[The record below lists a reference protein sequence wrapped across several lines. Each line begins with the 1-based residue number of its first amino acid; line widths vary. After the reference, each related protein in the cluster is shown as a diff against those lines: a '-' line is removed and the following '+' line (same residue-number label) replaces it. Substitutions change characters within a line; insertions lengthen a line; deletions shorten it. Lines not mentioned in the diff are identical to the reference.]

1 MKTKL
6 IVLVIGLVIDLAA
19 FQITSSAQGG
29 KPGGMAPA
37 SNPGPSTT
45 PGDPSKY
52 LNRDWNTLVRSGRV
66 GDYLVGN
73 VTLLGGALPWDPIP
87 VTVTCEGKARFTT
100 STDAK
105 GNFMITPAQPAGST
119 TSKADAKPLAAQFVG
134 CGVDAALPGFDSSP
148 LTIANRNVLDSP
160 NLGTITLRREEGAS
174 VAGLRSTTAAAPKDA
189 AKSFDKARNE
199 WLENKPDRAQKDLQK
214 AVEIYPQF
222 AEAWYQMGKIQE
234 AMNNS
239 REASNSF
246 SKAVAADPKF
256 ALPYEHLAAL
266 AVRAENWQE
275 LVDDTNRELELNPRG
290 TLDAWYYNALGNYQ
304 IKNLAVAEKSAMKS
318 LSMDPL
324 HILPDTEQ
332 MLAVILAQK
341 GDVAGALQHLRN
353 CLTYFPPG
361 PNLEL
366 VKHQIAQLE
375 PAVTPP
381 K

>member
-1 MKTKL
+1 M
-6 IVLVIGLVIDLAA
+6 
-19 FQITSSAQGG
+19 
-29 KPGGMAPA
+29 
-37 SNPGPSTT
+37 
-45 PGDPSKY
+45 
-52 LNRDWNTLVRSGRV
+52 RSGRV
-66 GDYLVGN
+66 GDYLSGN

-87 VTVTCEGKARFTT
+87 VTVTCEGQARFTT
-100 STDAK
+100 TTDAK
-105 GNFMITPAQPAGST
+105 GNFVIAPAQPAGST
-119 TSKADAKPLAAQFVG
+119 TIKTDAKPLAAQFVG

-174 VAGLRSTTAAAPKDA
+174 VAGLSSTTAAAPKDA

-199 WLENKPDRAQKDLQK
+199 WLENKPDRAKKDLQK

-234 AMNNS
+234 AMNS
-239 REASNSF
+239 PEASNSF

-256 ALPYEHLAAL
+256 VLPYEHLAAL
-266 AVRAENWQE
+266 AAEAENWQE

-290 TLDAWYYNALGNYQ
+290 TLGAWYYNALGNYH
-304 IKNLAVAEKSAMKS
+304 IKQLAVAEKSAMKS

-324 HILPDTEQ
+324 HIQPETEQ

-361 PNLEL
+361 PKLEL

-381 K
+381 N

>member
-1 MKTKL
+1 MKTKR

-29 KPGGMAPA
+29 KPGGGAPM

-45 PGDPSKY
+45 PSDPTKY
-52 LNRDWNTLVRSGRV
+52 PNRDWNTLMRSGRV
-66 GDYLVGN
+66 GDYLSGN

-87 VTVTCEGKARFTT
+87 VTVTCEGQARFTT
-100 STDAK
+100 TTDAK
-105 GNFMITPAQPAGST
+105 GNFVIAPAQPAGST
-119 TSKADAKPLAAQFVG
+119 TIKPDAKPLAAQFVG

-174 VAGLRSTTAAAPKDA
+174 FAGLSSTTAAAPKDA

-199 WLENKPDRAQKDLQK
+199 WLDNKPDRAKKDLQK

-234 AMNNS
+234 AMNS
-239 REASNSF
+239 PEASNSF

-256 ALPYEHLAAL
+256 VLPYEHLAAL
-266 AVRAENWQE
+266 AAEAENWQE

-290 TLDAWYYNALGNYQ
+290 TLGAWYYNALGNYH
-304 IKNLAVAEKSAMKS
+304 IKQLAVAEKSAMKS

-324 HILPDTEQ
+324 HIQPETEQ

-361 PNLEL
+361 PKLEL

-381 K
+381 N